1 MCRLADASF
10 DAAATL
16 RSAGRA
22 YRAGMTGRSHDVIVV
37 GLGGMGS
44 AAAYH
49 LARRGQRVLG
59 LERFGPAHDQGSSH
73 GGSRLI
79 RQACYEDPAY
89 VPLMQRSY
97 ELWRELEGCSGD
109 ELLLETGGLLLLS
122 SPTSSSAPAVQD
134 TPSSTC
140 R

>member
-1 MCRLADASF
+1 MAR
-10 DAAATL
+10 
-16 RSAGRA
+16 
-22 YRAGMTGRSHDVIVV
+22 RSHDVIVV

-59 LERFGPAHDQGSSH
+59 LERFGPIHDLGSSH

-89 VPLMQRSY
+89 IPLMRRSY
-97 ELWRELEGCSGD
+97 ELWRDPGRRSG
-109 ELLLETGGLLLLS
+109 GAGRFG
-122 SPTSSSAPAVQD
+122 AVAGHEVA
-134 TPSSTC
+134 
-140 R
+140 